1 MCLLFIQLYF
11 LSRTHFWTVAPPAPM
26 PKASNRRK
34 NSPLRAVPPGA
45 SDTKEWTLYASGS
58 SGLPCEAETR
68 MADQRLQT
76 PPKRGHVGD
85 SSKGSSCTPPSR
97 SPKGSCTPPSR
108 SPGVIS
114 PTARRATFSELK
126 SGAEWN
132 KRRIL
137 ADCGG
142 TATPRSQRHAANAR
156 LVTSKG
162 GDAVKVPEALAKKL
176 DRRHQ
181 QRRNASPPLK
191 AGAHSAVGSPEQPE
205 TREPVDPMPVP
216 VSDAAAPTAEAGAPP
231 VPPTPQQRGARFT
244 SLARGRRSPH
254 SRRLLE
260 LADPDEIMRE
270 ALTSGAQTAFEAELA
285 ALVQAGS
292 IRENDSGAAGA
303 NASPLFSL
311 FDKVSSGA
319 PSVAK
324 LRERLMRSLG
334 SATFEAAHIRLQQA
348 ALSDGQHDDALASGE
363 VQQLLGIRHREILP
377 EMLKL
382 IFLEERIRAV
392 APW

>member
-1 MCLLFIQLYF
+1 
-11 LSRTHFWTVAPPAPM
+11 
-26 PKASNRRK
+26 
-34 NSPLRAVPPGA
+34 
-45 SDTKEWTLYASGS
+45 
-58 SGLPCEAETR
+58 

-97 SPKGSCTPPSR
+97 SPKGSYTPPSR
-108 SPGVIS
+108 SPGAIS
-114 PTARRATFSELK
+114 PTARRAAFSELK
-126 SGAEWN
+126 AGADWN

-156 LVTSKG
+156 LVTAKG

-181 QRRNASPPLK
+181 QRRNASPLK
-191 AGAHSAVGSPEQPE
+191 AGALSAVGSPEQPQ
-205 TREPVDPMPVP
+205 TREPVDPMPMQ
-216 VSDAAAPTAEAGAPP
+216 VSDAAALTAEAGAPP

-244 SLARGRRSPH
+244 SPRRSPRRSLALGRRSPRRSPH

-292 IRENDSGAAGA
+292 TRENDSGAASA
-303 NASPLFSL
+303 TASPSFGL
-311 FDKVSSGA
+311 FDKGSSGA

-334 SATFEAAHIRLQQA
+334 SATFEAAHTRLQQA

-363 VQQLLGIRHREILP
+363 VQKLLGIRHREILP
-377 EMLKL
+377 ELLKL

>member
-1 MCLLFIQLYF
+1 
-11 LSRTHFWTVAPPAPM
+11 
-26 PKASNRRK
+26 
-34 NSPLRAVPPGA
+34 
-45 SDTKEWTLYASGS
+45 
-58 SGLPCEAETR
+58 

-97 SPKGSCTPPSR
+97 SPKGSYTPPSR
-108 SPGVIS
+108 SPGAIS
-114 PTARRATFSELK
+114 PTARRAAFSELK
-126 SGAEWN
+126 AGGADWN

-156 LVTSKG
+156 LVTAKG

-181 QRRNASPPLK
+181 QRRNASPLK
-191 AGAHSAVGSPEQPE
+191 AGALSAVGSPEQPQ
-205 TREPVDPMPVP
+205 TREPVDPMPVQ
-216 VSDAAAPTAEAGAPP
+216 VSDAAALTAEAGAPP

-244 SLARGRRSPH
+244 SLALGRRSPRRSPH

-292 IRENDSGAAGA
+292 TRENDSGAASA
-303 NASPLFSL
+303 TASPSFGL
-311 FDKVSSGA
+311 FDKGSSGA

-334 SATFEAAHIRLQQA
+334 SATFEAAHTRLQQA

-377 EMLKL
+377 ELLKL

>member
-1 MCLLFIQLYF
+1 
-11 LSRTHFWTVAPPAPM
+11 
-26 PKASNRRK
+26 
-34 NSPLRAVPPGA
+34 
-45 SDTKEWTLYASGS
+45 
-58 SGLPCEAETR
+58 
-68 MADQRLQT
+68 
-76 PPKRGHVGD
+76 
-85 SSKGSSCTPPSR
+85 
-97 SPKGSCTPPSR
+97 
-108 SPGVIS
+108 
-114 PTARRATFSELK
+114 
-126 SGAEWN
+126 
-132 KRRIL
+132 
-137 ADCGG
+137 
-142 TATPRSQRHAANAR
+142 
-156 LVTSKG
+156 
-162 GDAVKVPEALAKKL
+162 
-176 DRRHQ
+176 
-181 QRRNASPPLK
+181 
-191 AGAHSAVGSPEQPE
+191 
-205 TREPVDPMPVP
+205 
-216 VSDAAAPTAEAGAPP
+216 
-231 VPPTPQQRGARFT
+231 
-244 SLARGRRSPH
+244 
-254 SRRLLE
+254 
-260 LADPDEIMRE
+260 MRE

-377 EMLKL
+377 ELLKL